1 MYCFQCHYC
10 NPQRADDITI
20 GDYWAK
26 EKEYPS
32 FFNNKGVSCILI
44 NT

>member
-26 EKEYPS
+26 EKEHPS
-32 FFNNKGVSCILI
+32 LIIKVFLVS
-44 NT
+44 